1 MEKQMEKKK
10 KKRRRRR
17 KRNREKHLEKG
28 NVATGGF
35 VEEGRRNEAAE

>member
-10 KKRRRRR
+10 KRRRR
-17 KRNREKHLEKG
+17 KRDREKHLEKG

-35 VEEGRRNEAAE
+35 GEEGRRNEAAE